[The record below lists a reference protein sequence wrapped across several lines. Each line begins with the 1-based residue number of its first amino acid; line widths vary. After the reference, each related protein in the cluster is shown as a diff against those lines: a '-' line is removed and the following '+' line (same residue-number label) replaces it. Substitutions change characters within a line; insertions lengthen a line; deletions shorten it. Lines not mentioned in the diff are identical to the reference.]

1 MLGDSRERVL
11 MNNKFY
17 TSRYDRLFKKIFFK
31 EEDHDLLEELINEIT
46 NLVVCVEKIVNC
58 ELPITDIFEK
68 EKMVDGI
75 IDTTKERIHIEINS
89 DTKDYYRMRN
99 FLYFVAIMLED
110 IKRGKNYNP
119 KKKYIH
125 ISLDFSDKNNLQ
137 NITKYRCY
145 DVINKVVT
153 VKNITLYY
161 VNVSRIKRICK
172 ENKDL
177 QKEYALLYALDLGK
191 EELIEFAERTD
202 NKMVKKYK
210 DEITK
215 LNDDTIVIK
224 SLTYEEDREMLMNA
238 IKEDYLEEG
247 RELGVKEGHMLGIKE
262 GQNQNK
268 LETAKKL
275 LEMNM
280 SLDDIVNVT
289 GLNKKNVIE
298 IKSCMI

>member
-1 MLGDSRERVL
+1 M
-11 MNNKFY
+11 
-17 TSRYDRLFKKIFFK
+17 
-31 EEDHDLLEELINEIT
+31 
-46 NLVVCVEKIVNC
+46 
-58 ELPITDIFEK
+58 PITDIFEK
-68 EKMVDGI
+68 EKRVDGI
-75 IDTTKERIHIEINS
+75 IDTTKERIRIEINS

-99 FLYFVAIMLED
+99 FLYFVSIMLED

-145 DVINKVVT
+145 DVINKVAT

-161 VNVSRIKRICK
+161 VNVSKIKRICK

-191 EELIEFAERTD
+191 EELMEFAERTN

-247 RELGVKEGHMLGIKE
+247 RELGVKEGHKLGIKE

-289 GLNKKNVIE
+289 GLKKKNVVE

>member
-1 MLGDSRERVL
+1 

-31 EEDHDLLEELINEIT
+31 EEDHDLLEELIKEIT
-46 NLVVCVEKIVNC
+46 NLVICVEKIVNC

-68 EKMVDGI
+68 EKRVDGI

-145 DVINKVVT
+145 DVINKVAT

-172 ENKDL
+172 EKKDL

-191 EELIEFAERTD
+191 EELMEFAERTN

-247 RELGVKEGHMLGIKE
+247 RELGVKEGHELGIKE

-275 LEMNM
+275 LEMLM
-280 SLDDIVNVT
+280 PIKDIMKVT
-289 GLNKKNVIE
+289 NLPESKILELKNN
-298 IKSCMI
+298 

>member
-1 MLGDSRERVL
+1 

-31 EEDHDLLEELINEIT
+31 EEDHDLLEELIKEIT
-46 NLVVCVEKIVNC
+46 NLVICVEKIVNC

-68 EKMVDGI
+68 EKRVDGI

-145 DVINKVVT
+145 DVINKVAT

-191 EELIEFAERTD
+191 EELMKFAERTD

-247 RELGVKEGHMLGIKE
+247 RELGVKEG
-262 GQNQNK
+262 QNQTK

>member
-1 MLGDSRERVL
+1 

-31 EEDHDLLEELINEIT
+31 EEDHDLLEELIKEIT
-46 NLVVCVEKIVNC
+46 NLVICVEKIVNC

-68 EKMVDGI
+68 EKRVDGI

-125 ISLDFSDKNNLQ
+125 ISLDFSDKNYLQ

-145 DVINKVVT
+145 DVINKVAT

-161 VNVSRIKRICK
+161 VNVSKIKRICK
-172 ENKDL
+172 EKKDL

-191 EELIEFAERTD
+191 EELMQFAERTD

-247 RELGVKEGHMLGIKE
+247 RELGVKEG
-262 GQNQNK
+262 QNQTK

>member
-1 MLGDSRERVL
+1 

-31 EEDHDLLEELINEIT
+31 EEDHDLLEELIKEIT
-46 NLVVCVEKIVNC
+46 SLVICVEKIVNC

-68 EKMVDGI
+68 EKRVDGI

-110 IKRGKNYNP
+110 IKRGKNYNH

-125 ISLDFSDKNNLQ
+125 ISLDFSDKNHLQ

-145 DVINKVVT
+145 DVINKVAT

-161 VNVSRIKRICK
+161 VNVSRIKRICNEK
-172 ENKDL
+172 KDL

-191 EELIEFAERTD
+191 EELMKFAERTD

-247 RELGVKEGHMLGIKE
+247 RELGVKEG
-262 GQNQNK
+262 QNQTK

-289 GLNKKNVIE
+289 GLNKKNVIK

>member
-1 MLGDSRERVL
+1 

-31 EEDHDLLEELINEIT
+31 EEDHDLLEELIKEIT
-46 NLVVCVEKIVNC
+46 NLVICVEKIVNC

-68 EKMVDGI
+68 EKRVDGI

-145 DVINKVVT
+145 DVINKVAT

-172 ENKDL
+172 EKKDL

-191 EELIEFAERTD
+191 EELMKFAERTD

-247 RELGVKEGHMLGIKE
+247 RELGVKEG
-262 GQNQNK
+262 QNQTK

>member
-1 MLGDSRERVL
+1 MRW
-11 MNNKFY
+11 
-17 TSRYDRLFKKIFFK
+17 
-31 EEDHDLLEELINEIT
+31 
-46 NLVVCVEKIVNC
+46 KIVNC

-68 EKMVDGI
+68 EKRADGI

-125 ISLDFSDKNNLQ
+125 ISLDFSDKNHLQ

-145 DVINKVVT
+145 DVINKVAT

-161 VNVSRIKRICK
+161 VNVSRIKRICNEK
-172 ENKDL
+172 KDL

-191 EELIEFAERTD
+191 EELMKFAERTD

-247 RELGVKEGHMLGIKE
+247 RELGVKEG
-262 GQNQNK
+262 QNQTK

-289 GLNKKNVIE
+289 GLNKKNVIK

>member
-1 MLGDSRERVL
+1 

-31 EEDHDLLEELINEIT
+31 EEDHDLLEELIKEIT
-46 NLVVCVEKIVNC
+46 NLVIFVEKIVNC

-68 EKMVDGI
+68 EKRVDGI

-145 DVINKVVT
+145 DVINKVAT

-191 EELIEFAERTD
+191 EELMEFAERTN

-224 SLTYEEDREMLMNA
+224 SLTYEEDKEMLMNA

-247 RELGVKEGHMLGIKE
+247 RELGVKEG
-262 GQNQNK
+262 QNQTK

>member
-1 MLGDSRERVL
+1 

-17 TSRYDRLFKKIFFK
+17 TSKYDRLFKKIFFK
-31 EEDHDLLEELINEIT
+31 EEDHDLLEELIKEIT
-46 NLVVCVEKIVNC
+46 NLVICVEKIVNC

-68 EKMVDGI
+68 EKRVDGI

-125 ISLDFSDKNNLQ
+125 ISLDFSDKNHLQ

-145 DVINKVVT
+145 DVINRVAT

-161 VNVSRIKRICK
+161 VNVSRIKRICNEK
-172 ENKDL
+172 KDL

-191 EELIEFAERTD
+191 EELMKFAERTD

-247 RELGVKEGHMLGIKE
+247 RVLGVKEG
-262 GQNQNK
+262 QNQTK

-289 GLNKKNVIE
+289 GLNKKNVIK

>member
-1 MLGDSRERVL
+1 

-31 EEDHDLLEELINEIT
+31 EEDHDLLEELIKEIT
-46 NLVVCVEKIVNC
+46 NLVIFVEKIVNC

-68 EKMVDGI
+68 EKRVDGI

-119 KKKYIH
+119 KKNYIH

-145 DVINKVVT
+145 DVINKVAT

-191 EELIEFAERTD
+191 EELMKFAERTD

-247 RELGVKEGHMLGIKE
+247 RELGVKEG
-262 GQNQNK
+262 QNQTK

>member
-1 MLGDSRERVL
+1 MILEKGIL

-31 EEDHDLLEELINEIT
+31 EEDHDLLEELIKEIT
-46 NLVVCVEKIVNC
+46 NLVIFVEKIVNC

-68 EKMVDGI
+68 EKRVDGI

-145 DVINKVVT
+145 DVINKVAT

-191 EELIEFAERTD
+191 EELMEFAERTN

-224 SLTYEEDREMLMNA
+224 SLTYEEDKEMLMNA

-247 RELGVKEGHMLGIKE
+247 RELGVKEG
-262 GQNQNK
+262 QNQTK

>member
-1 MLGDSRERVL
+1 

-31 EEDHDLLEELINEIT
+31 EEDHDLLEELIKEIT
-46 NLVVCVEKIVNC
+46 SLVICVEKIVNC

-68 EKMVDGI
+68 EKRGDGI

-110 IKRGKNYNP
+110 IKRGKSYNP

-125 ISLDFSDKNNLQ
+125 ISLDFSDKNHLQ

-145 DVINKVVT
+145 DVINKVAT

-161 VNVSRIKRICK
+161 VNVSRIKRICNEK
-172 ENKDL
+172 KDL

-191 EELIEFAERTD
+191 EELMKFAERTD

-247 RELGVKEGHMLGIKE
+247 RELGVKEG
-262 GQNQNK
+262 QNQTK

-289 GLNKKNVIE
+289 GLNKKNVIK

>member
-1 MLGDSRERVL
+1 

-17 TSRYDRLFKKIFFK
+17 TSKYDRLFKKIFFK
-31 EEDHDLLEELINEIT
+31 EEDHDLLEELIKEIT
-46 NLVVCVEKIVNC
+46 NLVICVEKIVNC

-68 EKMVDGI
+68 EKRVDGI

-125 ISLDFSDKNNLQ
+125 ISLDFSDKNHLQ
-137 NITKYRCY
+137 NITKYRYY
-145 DVINKVVT
+145 DVINKVAT

-161 VNVSRIKRICK
+161 VNVSRIKRICNEK
-172 ENKDL
+172 KDL

-191 EELIEFAERTD
+191 EELMKFAERTD

-224 SLTYEEDREMLMNA
+224 SLTYEEDREMLLNA

-247 RELGVKEGHMLGIKE
+247 RELGVKEG
-262 GQNQNK
+262 QNQTK

-289 GLNKKNVIE
+289 GLNKKNVIK

>member
-1 MLGDSRERVL
+1 

-31 EEDHDLLEELINEIT
+31 EEDHDLLEELIKEIT
-46 NLVVCVEKIVNC
+46 NLVICVEKIVNW

-68 EKMVDGI
+68 EKRVDGI

-89 DTKDYYRMRN
+89 NTKDYYRMRN
-99 FLYFVAIMLED
+99 FLYFAAIMLEV

-125 ISLDFSDKNNLQ
+125 ISLDL
-137 NITKYRCY
+137 
-145 DVINKVVT
+145 V
-153 VKNITLYY
+153 
-161 VNVSRIKRICK
+161 
-172 ENKDL
+172 
-177 QKEYALLYALDLGK
+177 K
-191 EELIEFAERTD
+191 EEFVDFAERTD

-247 RELGVKEGHMLGIKE
+247 RELGVKEG
-262 GQNQNK
+262 QNQTK

-275 LEMNM
+275 LEVNM

-289 GLNKKNVIE
+289 GLKKKNVIE

>member
-1 MLGDSRERVL
+1 

-31 EEDHDLLEELINEIT
+31 EEDHDLLEELIKEIT
-46 NLVVCVEKIVNC
+46 NLVIFVEKIVNC

-68 EKMVDGI
+68 EKRVDGI

-145 DVINKVVT
+145 DVINKVAT

-191 EELIEFAERTD
+191 EELMEFAERTD

-247 RELGVKEGHMLGIKE
+247 RELGVKEG
-262 GQNQNK
+262 QNQTK

>member
-1 MLGDSRERVL
+1 

-31 EEDHDLLEELINEIT
+31 EEDHDLLEELIKEIT
-46 NLVVCVEKIVNC
+46 NLVIFVEKIVNC

-68 EKMVDGI
+68 EKRVDGI

-125 ISLDFSDKNNLQ
+125 ISLDFSDKNHLQ
-137 NITKYRCY
+137 NITKYRYY
-145 DVINKVVT
+145 DVINKVAT

-161 VNVSRIKRICK
+161 VNVSRIKRICNEK
-172 ENKDL
+172 KDL

-191 EELIEFAERTD
+191 EELMKFAERTD

-224 SLTYEEDREMLMNA
+224 SLTYEEDREMLLNA

-247 RELGVKEGHMLGIKE
+247 RELGVKEG
-262 GQNQNK
+262 QNQTK

-289 GLNKKNVIE
+289 GLNKKNVIK

>member
-31 EEDHDLLEELINEIT
+31 EEDHDLLEELIKEIT
-46 NLVVCVEKIVNC
+46 NLVICVEKIVNC

-68 EKMVDGI
+68 EKRVDGI

-125 ISLDFSDKNNLQ
+125 ISLDFSDKNYLQ

-145 DVINKVVT
+145 DVINKVAT

-161 VNVSRIKRICK
+161 VNVSKIKRICK
-172 ENKDL
+172 EKKDL

-191 EELIEFAERTD
+191 EELMQFAERTD

-247 RELGVKEGHMLGIKE
+247 RELGVKEG
-262 GQNQNK
+262 QNQTK

>member
-1 MLGDSRERVL
+1 
-11 MNNKFY
+11 
-17 TSRYDRLFKKIFFK
+17 
-31 EEDHDLLEELINEIT
+31 
-46 NLVVCVEKIVNC
+46 
-58 ELPITDIFEK
+58 
-68 EKMVDGI
+68 
-75 IDTTKERIHIEINS
+75 
-89 DTKDYYRMRN
+89 MRN

-145 DVINKVVT
+145 DVINKVAT
-153 VKNITLYY
+153 VKNIILYY

-191 EELIEFAERTD
+191 EELMKFAERTD

-247 RELGVKEGHMLGIKE
+247 RELGVKEG
-262 GQNQNK
+262 QNQTK

>member
-1 MLGDSRERVL
+1 

-31 EEDHDLLEELINEIT
+31 EEDHDLLEELIKEIT
-46 NLVVCVEKIVNC
+46 NLVIFVEKIVNC

-68 EKMVDGI
+68 EKRVDGI

-145 DVINKVVT
+145 DVINKVAT

-191 EELIEFAERTD
+191 EELMEFAERTD

-238 IKEDYLEEG
+238 IKKDYLEEG
-247 RELGVKEGHMLGIKE
+247 RELGVKEGHELGIKE

-275 LEMNM
+275 LEMLM
-280 SLDDIVNVT
+280 PIKDIMKVT
-289 GLNKKNVIE
+289 NLPESKILELKNN
-298 IKSCMI
+298 

>member
-1 MLGDSRERVL
+1 

-145 DVINKVVT
+145 DVVNKVVT

>member
-1 MLGDSRERVL
+1 

-31 EEDHDLLEELINEIT
+31 EEDHDLLEELIKEIT
-46 NLVVCVEKIVNC
+46 NLVIFVEKIVNC

-68 EKMVDGI
+68 EKRVDGI

-145 DVINKVVT
+145 DVINKVAT

-191 EELIEFAERTD
+191 EELMEFAERTD

-247 RELGVKEGHMLGIKE
+247 RELGVKEGHELGIKE

-275 LEMNM
+275 LEMLM
-280 SLDDIVNVT
+280 PIKDIMKVT
-289 GLNKKNVIE
+289 NLPESKILELKNN
-298 IKSCMI
+298 

>member
-31 EEDHDLLEELINEIT
+31 EEDHDLLEKLIKEIT
-46 NLVVCVEKIVNC
+46 SLVICVEKIVNC

-68 EKMVDGI
+68 EKRVDGI

-125 ISLDFSDKNNLQ
+125 ISLDFSDKNHLQ

-145 DVINKVVT
+145 DVINKVAT

-161 VNVSRIKRICK
+161 VNVSRIKRICNEK
-172 ENKDL
+172 KDL

-191 EELIEFAERTD
+191 EELMKFAERTD

-247 RELGVKEGHMLGIKE
+247 RELGVKEG
-262 GQNQNK
+262 QNQTK

-289 GLNKKNVIE
+289 GLNKKNVIK

>member
-1 MLGDSRERVL
+1 

-31 EEDHDLLEELINEIT
+31 EEDHDLLEELIKEIT
-46 NLVVCVEKIVNC
+46 NLVICVEKIVNC

-68 EKMVDGI
+68 EKRVDGI

-99 FLYFVAIMLED
+99 FLYFVSIMLED

-145 DVINKVVT
+145 DVINKVAT

-161 VNVSRIKRICK
+161 VNVNRIKRICK
-172 ENKDL
+172 ENKNL

-191 EELIEFAERTD
+191 EELVDFAERTN

-247 RELGVKEGHMLGIKE
+247 RELGVKEGHELGIKE

-275 LEMNM
+275 LEMLM
-280 SLDDIVNVT
+280 PIKDIMKVT
-289 GLNKKNVIE
+289 NLPESKILELKN
-298 IKSCMI
+298 S

>member
-31 EEDHDLLEELINEIT
+31 EEDHDLLEELIKEIT
-46 NLVVCVEKIVNC
+46 NLVIFVEKIVNC

-68 EKMVDGI
+68 EKRVDGI

-145 DVINKVVT
+145 DVINKVAT

-191 EELIEFAERTD
+191 EELMEFAERTD

-238 IKEDYLEEG
+238 IKKDYLEEG
-247 RELGVKEGHMLGIKE
+247 RELGVKEGHELGIKE

-275 LEMNM
+275 LEMLM
-280 SLDDIVNVT
+280 PIKDIMKVT
-289 GLNKKNVIE
+289 NLPESKILELKNN
-298 IKSCMI
+298 

>member
-1 MLGDSRERVL
+1 MG
-11 MNNKFY
+11 KFY
-17 TSRYDRLFKKIFFK
+17 TSKYDRLFKKIFFK
-31 EEDHDLLEELINEIT
+31 EEDHDLLEELIEEIT
-46 NLVVCVEKIVNC
+46 KLVIHVEKIVNC
-58 ELPITDIFEK
+58 ELPITDIYEK
-68 EKMVDGI
+68 EKRVDGI
-75 IDTTKERIHIEINS
+75 IDTTKERIHVEINS

-99 FLYFVAIMLED
+99 FLYFAAIMLED

-125 ISLDFSDKNNLQ
+125 ISLDFSDKNYLQ
-137 NITKYRCY
+137 NITRYRCY
-145 DVINKVVT
+145 DAINKVAT

-161 VNVSRIKRICK
+161 VNVNRIKNICK
-172 ENKDL
+172 NNNDL
-177 QKEYALLYALDLGK
+177 QKEYALLYALDLDK
-191 EELIEFAERTD
+191 KELIEFAERTD

-224 SLTYEEDREMLMNA
+224 ALTYEEDQEMLMNA

-247 RELGVKEGHMLGIKE
+247 HEIGIKE
-262 GQNQNK
+262 GREIGVNQTK

-280 SLDDIVNVT
+280 SLDNIVSIT
-289 GLNKKNVIE
+289 GLEKEKLLKLKYE
-298 IKSCMI
+298 

>member
-1 MLGDSRERVL
+1 

-31 EEDHDLLEELINEIT
+31 EEDHDLLEELIKEIT
-46 NLVVCVEKIVNC
+46 NLVICVEKIVNC

-68 EKMVDGI
+68 AKRVDGI

-99 FLYFVAIMLED
+99 FLYFVSIMLED

-145 DVINKVVT
+145 DVINKVAT

-161 VNVSRIKRICK
+161 VNVNRIKRICK
-172 ENKDL
+172 ENKNL

-191 EELIEFAERTD
+191 EELVDFAERTN

-247 RELGVKEGHMLGIKE
+247 RELGVKEGHKLGIKEGHELGIKE

-289 GLNKKNVIE
+289 GLKKKNVIE

>member
-1 MLGDSRERVL
+1 

-31 EEDHDLLEELINEIT
+31 EEDHDLLEELIKEIT
-46 NLVVCVEKIVNC
+46 NLVIFVEKIVNC

-68 EKMVDGI
+68 EKRVDGI
-75 IDTTKERIHIEINS
+75 IETTKERIHIEINS

-145 DVINKVVT
+145 DVINKVAT

-191 EELIEFAERTD
+191 EELMEFAERTD

-238 IKEDYLEEG
+238 IKDDYLEEG
-247 RELGVKEGHMLGIKE
+247 RELGVKEGHELGIKE

-275 LEMNM
+275 LEMLM
-280 SLDDIVNVT
+280 PIKDIMKVT
-289 GLNKKNVIE
+289 NLPESKILELKNN
-298 IKSCMI
+298 